1 MKSYLNFVKFTDLMI
16 IFYVFLLSSVKTWLS
31 KNSSLAIKKITNITV
46 RNKQKY
52 KQQEDE

>member
-16 IFYVFLLSSVKTWLS
+16 IFYAFLLSSVKTWLS